1 MGGHAIRQATY
12 AVIAL
17 WAIGIWFP
25 SAASTGWV
33 IEQIEYANAGAEGT
47 KTTQYISKNRLR
59 TEGDGNTFIMD
70 FPKNLFIA
78 TDQENQIYW
87 SGTVDEY
94 VQEVQR
100 FQQAASNLAQQ
111 QMEEAMQEMPPG
123 QRKAMEDILQQ
134 MRSASAAPQAPSL
147 TKRPMVR
154 VEQTAETTTIAGHR
168 ASKITVYAD
177 GKPYQEVWLVRDIS
191 LKSDLDLKQTRGLQ
205 ARLTQAIIT
214 DIPTRQT
221 VEEDPAYE
229 AMLEQGYPVKILEL
243 GEHGEPEA
251 ATEVVRIEK
260 RDISDKLFQ
269 PPEGYRRIDLR
280 QFFQEELDKLR
291 RGE

>member
-1 MGGHAIRQATY
+1 MARHAIKGMMY
-12 AVIAL
+12 ALIAL
-17 WAIGIWFP
+17 WAMSTWFP
-25 SAASTGWV
+25 PDAWAGWV

-47 KTTQYISKNRLR
+47 KTIQYIAKNRLK

-78 TDQENQIYW
+78 TDQENKVYW

-100 FQQAASNLAQQ
+100 FQRAASDLAQQ
-111 QMEEAMQEMPPG
+111 QMHEAMKEMPPD

-134 MRSASAAPQAPSL
+134 MHGASVPPQAPPA
-147 TKRPMVR
+147 TRPTVK
-154 VEQTAETTTIAGHR
+154 VEPTTETAMIAGYK

-177 GKPYQEVWLVRDIS
+177 GKPYQEVWLVKDVS
-191 LKSDLDLKQTRGLQ
+191 MKDDLDLQQMRGLQ
-205 ARLTQAIIT
+205 AKLTQAIMT
-214 DIPTRQT
+214 DIPSRQT
-221 VEEDPAYE
+221 VEEDPAYA
-229 AMLEQGYPVKILEL
+229 AMLEQGYPAKIVEL

-260 RDISDKLFQ
+260 RDLPDRAFQ

-280 QFFQEELDKLR
+280 QFFQEELDKLKK
-291 RGE
+291 GE